1 MFKVV
6 ECDVLVIG
14 GGIGGPVAAL
24 AAREEGAEVV
34 LVDKS
39 AVRRSGGGVS
49 GEDHLTVGPHDN
61 IPPEDFISDQ
71 WDFTDGLLDMDLM
84 EVFCRDTMKGVEILG
99 EIGLPVRNSKT
110 GEFVWVLGM
119 KGKKPYMLSLEGS
132 DIKPLFDKTVR
143 KKGVK
148 VHQFIMALSLLKPHG
163 RVTGMVGWNTRTGEF
178 VVFKSK
184 TTVLA
189 TGHVVRLFYP
199 QGGDLFNTWHSPY
212 NTGDGHVMA
221 YDAGAELVNMEI
233 GTCNVVPKGY
243 TTPGVTGFRGAGAV
257 LINALGEEFLHQY
270 EADGRHFRWR
280 VCGAVLSEIREGR
293 GPIFWRCSHLAPDKI
308 ELIRQGFIN
317 EKPTLFQYMH
327 RLKVDFAKDEFEV
340 AVCEPILTSGKSG
353 LVVDRDCWT
362 RVPGLYAAGDCTGGM
377 SEVHAHGAVV
387 FGHVSGK
394 GAARDAVS
402 SPDPILDRGE
412 AEAHII
418 EVKKHL
424 DYSDGLDWPV
434 FNLKLARMMSDY
446 AFYPRSERGL
456 QRALRHIEV
465 FIEDTKRLRAT
476 DPHELMRVQEVK
488 NLVRCAEM
496 VCWAALTRKDSRM
509 GPSHFRADFPE
520 RDDDNWHKWILLSKD
535 PSNGEMRINTRSIR
549 RPAFIEAAHS
559 GR

>member
-6 ECDVLVIG
+6 ECDVLVVG
-14 GGIGGPVAAL
+14 GGIGGPIAAL
-24 AAREEGAEVV
+24 AAREEGASVV

-61 IPPEDFISDQ
+61 ISAEDFISDQ
-71 WDFTDGLLDMDLM
+71 WDFSDGLLDMDLM
-84 EVFCRDTMKGVEILG
+84 KVFCQNTMKGVEILG

-132 DIKPLFDKTVR
+132 DIKPLFDKTIR

-148 VHQFIMALSLLKPHG
+148 VYQHIMGLALLKPHN
-163 RVTGMVGWNTRTGEF
+163 RVVGMVGWNTRSGEF
-178 VVFKSK
+178 VVFRSK

-189 TGHVVRLFYP
+189 TGHVVRMFYP

-221 YDAGAELVNMEI
+221 YDTGVELVNMEI

-243 TTPGVTGFRGAGAV
+243 TTPGVTGLRGAGAV
-257 LINALGEEFLHQY
+257 FINALGEEFFHRY
-270 EADGRHFRWR
+270 EADGRYFRWR
-280 VCGAVLSEIREGR
+280 LCGAVLSEIQEGR
-293 GPIFWRCSHLAPDKI
+293 GPIFWRCSHLPPDKI
-308 ELIRQGFIN
+308 ELIRQGFLN
-317 EKPTLFQYMH
+317 EKPTLFQYMD
-327 RLKVDFAKDEFEV
+327 RLKIDFAKDEFEV
-340 AVCEPILTSGKSG
+340 AVSEPILTSGKSG
-353 LVVDRDCWT
+353 LAVDSDCWT
-362 RVPGLYAAGDCTGGM
+362 RVSGLYAAGDCTGGM

-387 FGHVSGK
+387 FGHVAGK
-394 GAARDAVS
+394 SAARDAASVTNF
-402 SPDPILDRGE
+402 DLDQGE
-412 AEAHII
+412 VQKHIFEI
-418 EVKKHL
+418 NRHL
-424 DYSDGLDWPV
+424 DSSDGIEWSV

-446 AFYPRSERGL
+446 AFYPRSEKSL
-456 QRALRHIEV
+456 QCALRHIEV
-465 FIEDTKRLRAT
+465 FKEDTKRLRAR

-496 VCWAALTRKDSRM
+496 VCVAALTRKDSRM

-520 RDDDNWHKWILLSKD
+520 RDDENWLKWILLSKA
-535 PSNGEMRINTRSIR
+535 SSGEMKINTRPIR
-549 RPAFIEAAHS
+549 RPDFIEAVHS